1 MDKNSKKAFQ
11 DLVILCKKSNDII
24 LNLKDHKDILE
35 LLDIKNT
42 TSDYKYY
49 MINGSEYLGT
59 LVDGGVRLY
68 STNLINKR
76 CVQDT

>member
-1 MDKNSKKAFQ
+1 MDKNNKKAFQ

-49 MINGSEYLGT
+49 IINGSKYLGT

-68 STNLINKR
+68 STNHINKSL
-76 CVQDT
+76 VQDI

>member
-1 MDKNSKKAFQ
+1 MDKNSIKTLE
-11 DLVILCKKSNDII
+11 DLVILCKKSNDIV

-49 MINGSEYLGT
+49 IINGSEYLGT

-68 STNLINKR
+68 STTHINKHF
-76 CVQDT
+76 VQDT